1 MSEEYVNL
9 HETMQK
15 IEKVINKNPEP
26 IKDLRL
32 IYQFDITGTKEES
45 YQLYLQGG
53 EAKVTQESNNQPDC
67 TLKMSIKNFYK
78 FLTGNLGGTMAF
90 MTGKLKI
97 DGDITKAMKLESLLK
112 QYNFE

>member
-1 MSEEYVNL
+1 MSEEYASL
-9 HETMQK
+9 YETMQK
-15 IEKVINKNPEP
+15 IEKIINQNPEP

-32 IYQFDITGTKEES
+32 IYQFDIKGTNEES

-53 EAKVTQESNNQPDC
+53 EARVTQEPNNQPDC
-67 TLKMSIKNFYK
+67 ILKMSIKNFYK
-78 FLTGNLGGTMAF
+78 FLTGKLGGTMAF

-97 DGDITKAMKLESLLK
+97 DGDITKVMKLEGLLK